1 MKKMCVAFKML
12 LTDVQNEYKKNKW
25 FRLTAIGSML
35 YILAVTIFIVIFAH
49 VFKYWVSPM
58 ILVSS
63 IIILSLVIGYAALNM
78 YTNYCVV
85 HGKCAVFA
93 EVIGILMV
101 IFGSIAVVV
110 AVVLAWNLET
120 VLKGRGVGA
129 MVSSSMPKRRS

>member
-35 YILAVTIFIVIFAH
+35 YILAVTILIVVFAH
-49 VFKYWVSPM
+49 VFKSWVSPM
-58 ILVSS
+58 FFVSS

-101 IFGSIAVVV
+101 ISGSIAVVV
-110 AVVLAWNLET
+110 VIAQAWNLET
-120 VLKGRGVGA
+120 ALKGRGVGA
-129 MVSSSMPKRRS
+129 MVNSSMPKRRS

>member
-12 LTDVQNEYKKNKW
+12 LADVQNEYKKNKW

-58 ILVSS
+58 FLVSS
-63 IIILSLVIGYAALNM
+63 IIILSLVIGYAALIM

-101 IFGSIAVVV
+101 VFGSIAVVV

-120 VLKGRGVGA
+120 ALKGMGVGA
-129 MVSSSMPKRRS
+129 MVNSSMPKRRS